1 MDPRER
7 FTATV
12 DDYRRHRPDYPE
24 ALFEWLMEDASLERG
39 DVVVDVGCG
48 TGISSRQLAA
58 RGLRVI
64 AVDPNPAMLAAAEA
78 EGGVSR
84 GEVVW
89 VKGDGETLPIDD
101 LVDGPVAAIVG
112 GQSFHW
118 LDLDRALPRF
128 RELLR
133 PKGRVVPFWNLR
145 DASKPLMA
153 AYELLLLRHCPEYA
167 RVGAEPRAE
176 RVMMRPDL
184 TDKRVHSTPHHQRFD
199 REGFHGRVWS
209 SSYVRHGVKDRE
221 AFDAALDEL
230 FDKWSEGEDGP
241 REGRAEERSVTFDYL
256 ATAVSFLP

>member
-12 DDYRRHRPDYPE
+12 EDYRRHRPSYPGG
-24 ALFEWLMEDASLERG
+24 LFDWMLADAELEPG

-64 AVDPNPAMLAAAEA
+64 AIDPNLAMLTAAQE
-78 EGGVSR
+78 EGGE
-84 GEVVW
+84 GITW
-89 VKGDGETLPIDD
+89 VHGDGETLPIDE
-101 LVDGPVAAIVG
+101 VVEAPVAAILG

-118 LDLDRALPRF
+118 LDLERALPRF
-128 RELLR
+128 REVLR
-133 PKGRVVPFWNLR
+133 EGGRIIPFWNLR

-176 RVMMRPDL
+176 RLMMYPGLVDR
-184 TDKRVHSTPHHQRFD
+184 RMHSIPHHQRFD
-199 REGFHGRVWS
+199 HDGFFGRVWS
-209 SSYVRHGVKDRE
+209 SSYVRHGVTDRE

-230 FDKWSEGEDGP
+230 FDRWS
-241 REGRAEERSVTFDYL
+241 REAPDDTGGGGTVTFDYL
-256 ATAVSFLP
+256 ATAVSFR

>member
-24 ALFEWLMEDASLERG
+24 ALFDWMVADAELEAG

-58 RGLRVI
+58 RGLQVV
-64 AVDPNPAMLAAAEA
+64 AVDPNPTMLAAAREQ
-78 EGGVSR
+78 GGD
-84 GEVVW
+84 GITW
-89 VKGDGETLPIDD
+89 VEGDGETLPIDD
-101 LVDGPVAAIVG
+101 VIDGRVAAIFG

-128 RELLR
+128 RQVVR
-133 PKGRVVPFWNLR
+133 PGGRIIPFWNLR

-153 AYELLLLRHCPEYA
+153 GYELVLVRFSEEYA

-176 RVMMRPDL
+176 RLMLHPQLDDRRTHAVA
-184 TDKRVHSTPHHQRFD
+184 HHQRFD
-199 REGFHGRVWS
+199 REGFFGRVWS
-209 SSYVRHGVKDRE
+209 SSYVKHGVHDRP
-221 AFDAALDEL
+221 AFDAALSEL
-230 FDKWSEGEDGP
+230 FDRWSEADADAAP
-241 REGRAEERSVTFDYL
+241 TVTFDYL
-256 ATAVSFLP
+256 ATAVSFR